1 MRPGADFAENDLI
14 AANKEFHAENTP
26 SAQCSGDGT
35 GDMVAEVYDP
45 QGKATDVFQYADD
58 KVKGHNESEDAH
70 ADIREALKELSLR
83 VTKLAERVTALE
95 AGNNEPDVP
104 VTPDEPDEP
113 DVPDV
118 PVTYTYVGEFEF
130 NSESDEEG
138 YNYLYFGRDAGWF
151 WGTGIAGVSVGRY
164 VSFSGDA
171 TGAKYL
177 VTEVIEEPGLIGDE
191 LSVYFSGAY
200 TPEVTDIVTVW
211 ERG

>member
-1 MRPGADFAENDLI
+1 MKIPILRLFDKDGREVAVPAIRGPRGPA
-14 AANKEFHAENTP
+14 
-26 SAQCSGDGT
+26 GDGT

-58 KVKGHNESEDAH
+58 KVNGHNESEDAH

-95 AGNNEPDVP
+95 AGGGDPDEPDEP
-104 VTPDEPDEP
+104 VTPDEPVNP
-113 DVPDV
+113 DVPA
-118 PVTYTYVGEFEF
+118 TYTKVDEFEF

-138 YNYLYFGRDAGWF
+138 NNYLYFGRDAGWF
-151 WGTGIAGVSVGRY
+151 WGTGIGGVSVGRY

-171 TGAKYL
+171 SGAKYL
-177 VTEVIEEPGLIGDE
+177 VTEVIEEPGQMGDE
-191 LSVYFSGAY
+191 LSVYFSGTY